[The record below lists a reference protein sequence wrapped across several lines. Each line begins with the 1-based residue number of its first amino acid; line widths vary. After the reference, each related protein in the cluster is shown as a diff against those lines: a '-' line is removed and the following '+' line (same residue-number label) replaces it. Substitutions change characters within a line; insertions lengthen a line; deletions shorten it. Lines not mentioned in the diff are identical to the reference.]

1 MCFLSPGSELPSSLV
16 PALDRCSELAWPC
29 WQPGSCAGTQLA
41 CGFIFLWEESQE
53 STLISV

>member
-41 CGFIFLWEESQE
+41 GGFIFLWEES
-53 STLISV
+53 